1 MIWWNF
7 KNKTSVVFYVYFIK
21 VEGFSEIIYLYLK
34 IIYLNFRRLNGKI
47 EEKKDEWHLCEN
59 PIYNQIKYNCS
70 LKIQDKPL
78 INMKVFDK
86 FEFSNKTVNI
96 TSISLMALK
105 YKNNLQNANSNYF
118 SKRLYLLQDSVTE
131 IIGLISK
138 FLGIWLIKILIIII

>member
-1 MIWWNF
+1 M
-7 KNKTSVVFYVYFIK
+7 
-21 VEGFSEIIYLYLK
+21 
-34 IIYLNFRRLNGKI
+34 
-47 EEKKDEWHLCEN
+47 
-59 PIYNQIKYNCS
+59 
-70 LKIQDKPL
+70 KIQNKPI

-118 SKRLYLLQDSVTE
+118 SKRLYLLQDLVTE
-131 IIGLISK
+131 IILLISI